1 MFDKIRFANIISN
14 INSTYSTMTEFAKIA
29 NFDRTYISKYIN
41 QKLDNPPTPK
51 ILKKIADASKGVTTY
66 DELMETCG
74 YIDIYQNH
82 LVKILNE
89 LCHIK
94 FSLNSFDIFVKYA
107 YGLYINNTDNRLLL
121 KNLSQSELDSL
132 DKFLQIIKNE
142 YYYKKSNEN
151 NSSNIKLWISNILKE
166 IKQNKN
172 NIINCYDGDIIM
184 IKDLKLSELTK
195 DELEEVKK
203 YIDYLISK
211 RKNERK

>member
-51 ILKKIADASKGVTTY
+51 ILKKIADASKGITTY
-66 DELMETCG
+66 DELMEVCG
-74 YIDIYQNH
+74 YIDIYENH
-82 LVKILNE
+82 LAKILNE

-94 FSLNSFDIFVKYA
+94 LNFNSFDIFVKYA
-107 YGLYINNTDNRLLL
+107 YSLYINNIDDKLLL
-121 KNLSQSELDSL
+121 KNLSQTELDSIN
-132 DKFLQIIKNE
+132 KSLQIIKNE
-142 YYYKKSNEN
+142 YYYKKNNEN
-151 NSSNIKLWISNILKE
+151 NSDNTKLWISNILTE

-172 NIINCYDGDIIM
+172 NIINCYDGDIIVA
-184 IKDLKLSELTK
+184 KDLKLSELTK
-195 DELEEVKK
+195 DELEEVRR

-211 RKNERK
+211 REK